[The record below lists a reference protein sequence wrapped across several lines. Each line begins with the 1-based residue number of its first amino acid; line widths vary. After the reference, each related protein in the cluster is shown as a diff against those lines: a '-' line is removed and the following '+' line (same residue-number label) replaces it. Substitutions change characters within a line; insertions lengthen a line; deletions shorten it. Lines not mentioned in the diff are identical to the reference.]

1 MLANYWRV
9 NMNRA
14 ATPNG
19 DRVSW
24 AGADVDD
31 WWWYANDYIWNN
43 FPPLYWGYA
52 DLLNHAQ
59 IKYVP

>member
-1 MLANYWRV
+1 MS
-9 NMNRA
+9 RA
-14 ATPNG
+14 AAPNG
-19 DRVSW
+19 DKVSW